1 MTERRRRLFRADP
14 LLDMPVLPFPAVLV
28 QFARVFQSATGII
41 VFSQLAIATP
51 DDTEELM

>member
-14 LLDMPVLPFPAVLV
+14 LLDMPIASFPAVLV

-41 VFSQLAIATP
+41 VFSQVAIATS